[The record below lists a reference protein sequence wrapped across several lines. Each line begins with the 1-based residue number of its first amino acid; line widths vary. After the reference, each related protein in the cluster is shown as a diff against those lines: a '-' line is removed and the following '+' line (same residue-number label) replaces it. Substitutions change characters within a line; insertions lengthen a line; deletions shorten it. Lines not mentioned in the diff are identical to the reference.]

1 MVDTSNEPY
10 CIGDLVRMA
19 RAKDC
24 LGVIVELTDAW
35 TQGKI
40 HHVRVFWF
48 GGDLAEP
55 VAATW
60 VPIKELEIISKIRE
74 ETVDKP

>member
-1 MVDTSNEPY
+1 MVGTSSELF
-10 CIGDLVRMA
+10 CIGDLVRME

-24 LGVIVELTDAW
+24 LGMIVGLTDAW

-48 GGDLAEP
+48 GGDLSEP
-55 VAATW
+55 IAATW
-60 VPIKELEIISKIRE
+60 VPVKELEIISKMRE
-74 ETVDKP
+74 ETVDK